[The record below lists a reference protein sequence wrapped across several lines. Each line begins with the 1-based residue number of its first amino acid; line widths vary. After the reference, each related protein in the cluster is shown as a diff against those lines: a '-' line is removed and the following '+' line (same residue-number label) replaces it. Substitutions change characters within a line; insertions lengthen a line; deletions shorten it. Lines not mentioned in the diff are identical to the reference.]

1 MATSKKNVTR
11 TAGTPEPER
20 QEAPRRKAK
29 GAALFGPLLAVTA
42 LLSFF
47 GGAFVSVGMDG
58 LATIVEGP
66 PQEGEARVVPLL
78 ASDKHYV
85 SLPQTIYELS
95 GEGAGARYLMA
106 SVTLEVPL
114 ALAEAADAR
123 ASVLEG
129 VFQAYVRSLSP
140 EDLQG
145 AAGLYALRQALLHRA
160 RRVLGEEAV
169 SDVFI
174 SEILVG

>member
-1 MATSKKNVTR
+1 MATRKKNVTKP
-11 TAGTPEPER
+11 AGAAEQAFED
-20 QEAPRRKAK
+20 APPRKAK
-29 GAALFGPLLAVTA
+29 GPALFGPLVAATA
-42 LLSFF
+42 LLSAFT
-47 GGAFVSVGMDG
+47 GAFFSVGMSG
-58 LATIVEGP
+58 LEAIVAGP
-66 PQEGEARVVPLL
+66 PDQGEARVVP
-78 ASDKHYV
+78 APPSDNHYV

-95 GEGAGARYLMA
+95 GEGGGARYLMA
-106 SVTLEVPL
+106 SVTLELPRPL
-114 ALAEAADAR
+114 AEEADAR
-123 ASVLEG
+123 ASALEG